1 MERIPICDTHA
12 HYDDEAFDS
21 DRGRLLETGLTEGGV
36 EFAVNVGASMRGAD
50 ASAELARR
58 FRVIYAGCGIHPD
71 DVGVFAH
78 AGFLQDADRSEG
90 DGTAAERAGTGE
102 TGDGSGSGSGTSYD
116 PEEAEILRRR
126 RLEWARFSCA
136 DEAMEHLRKLCSGP
150 KVVCVGEI
158 GLDYHWMVEEK
169 AVQQRWFREQMRLA
183 FELGLPINVHSRNA
197 AQDTFDLI
205 RENYDAGQATGGII
219 HCYSGS
225 RELAREYVKMG
236 YHLGIGGVITF
247 KNSKTLKRV
256 VEDTPIERLVT
267 ETDCPYLSP
276 EPNRG
281 KRNDSRNIRF
291 VIEKI
296 AELKQMDVEECA
308 RILQRNAHEV
318 YRI

>member
-12 HYDDEAFDS
+12 HYDDEAVDS
-21 DRGRLLETGLTEGGV
+21 DRESLLETGLSEGGV

-58 FRVIYAGCGIHPD
+58 FQVIYAGCGIHPD

-78 AGFLQDADRSEG
+78 AGDTPDADANSAGARSAGALRNG
-90 DGTAAERAGTGE
+90 DGPGSE
-102 TGDGSGSGSGTSYD
+102 SGSSVD
-116 PEEAEILRRR
+116 PEESEIIRRR
-126 RLEWARFSCA
+126 HLEWARFSCA
-136 DEAMEHLRKLCSGP
+136 DDAMEHLRKLCSGP

-169 AVQQRWFREQMRLA
+169 EVQQHWFREQMRLA
-183 FELGLPINVHSRNA
+183 YELKLPINVHSRNA
-197 AQDTFDLI
+197 AQDTYDMI
-205 RENYDAGQATGGII
+205 RDNYNAGQATGGVI

-225 RELAREYVKMG
+225 RELAREYVRMG
-236 YHLGIGGVITF
+236 YHLGIGGVVTF
-247 KNSKTLKRV
+247 KNAKTLKRV

-267 ETDCPYLSP
+267 ETDCPYLAP
-276 EPNRG
+276 EPYRG
-281 KRNDSRNIRF
+281 KRNDSRYIRF

-296 AELKQMDVEECA
+296 AELKQMDVQECA
-308 RILQRNAHEV
+308 RILQKNAHDV

>member
-12 HYDDEAFDS
+12 HYDDEAFDN
-21 DRGRLLETGLTEGGV
+21 DRETLLESGLSEGGV
-36 EFAVNVGASMRGAD
+36 ELIVNVGASMRGAD
-50 ASAELARR
+50 ASAEFARR
-58 FRVIYAGCGIHPD
+58 YKVAYAGCGIHPD

-78 AGFLQDADRSEG
+78 AGYIPDVDS
-90 DGTAAERAGTGE
+90 AGTQSAE
-102 TGDGSGSGSGTSYD
+102 TGLGTGDQSGNGTGTSYD
-116 PEEAEILRRR
+116 PEETEISRRR

-136 DEAMEHLRKLCSGP
+136 DEAMQHLRELCRGP